1 MLNPEKKIILNPR
14 VYITS
19 AIKRDK
25 VSIWHPLI
33 LLKSFQMYHKDLF

>member
-25 VSIWHPLI
+25 VSIL
-33 LLKSFQMYHKDLF
+33 SFY